1 MAAKINDIHFLV
13 MSVVGP
19 QRGSGLSL
27 EETSNGHREATLP
40 VQTPLAI
47 EDGDEARRSYHNIF
61 GGRATFDATLRD
73 PSTNP
78 STTRPSSEE
87 RYLNDTGIP
96 DRSIPEEPLSHRLTP
111 PLSSI
116 LYPER
121 VTETRQLS
129 RSESRSVS
137 SGGSRPSSNL
147 DVVDENG
154 HEHVLVPSHGN
165 YSSNHYPSPRL
176 LHGSLTTGEQPAPSR
191 MSSISLPP
199 TPSSPG
205 MLPPPMIRTIPETEP
220 DRVFPSG
227 LTDLESVPK
236 ATSTEEEHA
245 AFRRELFSNTITLC
259 DL

>member
-27 EETSNGHREATLP
+27 EETSNSQTEPTLP
-40 VQTPLAI
+40 AQTPLAI
-47 EDGDEARRSYHNIF
+47 EHGDEARRSYHTIF
-61 GGRATFDATLRD
+61 GGRATLDATLRD
-73 PSTNP
+73 PSTN
-78 STTRPSSEE
+78 SATTRTSFEE
-87 RYLNDTGIP
+87 RYPNDAEIL
-96 DRSIPEEPLSHRLTP
+96 DRSIPEEPLSHQLTP
-111 PLSSI
+111 PLSST

-129 RSESRSVS
+129 RSESRSMS

-147 DVVDENG
+147 DIVDENG
-154 HEHVLVPSHGN
+154 HEHVFVPSNGN
-165 YSSNHYPSPRL
+165 YSSNHYPSPRHS
-176 LHGSLTTGEQPAPSR
+176 HGSSTTGEQAAPSR

-199 TPSSPG
+199 TPSSPA
-205 MLPPPMIRTIPETEP
+205 MLPPPMIPTIPETEP
-220 DRVFPSG
+220 ERVFSAG

-245 AFRRELFSNTITLC
+245 AFRRELFSDTITLC